1 MTQDL
6 QTDRPRDVRLTVAV
20 LGAAGGVGRLVVHA
34 LRQQGH
40 NVLALVR
47 KQEQADAMEL
57 LGAVTVLGD
66 LTGDWD
72 AVLKGADAVVWAAG
86 AGASGQFQQIDGRA
100 LEQVADR
107 LTAGGPKR
115 LVVVSSMGVDRP
127 EQMPPFLDA
136 VLRVKALSDAHV
148 QASGLDYTIVRPGGL
163 NNDQGSG
170 QVSMGMPAPGGM
182 IPREDVAAIVAAS
195 IANDSTIGK
204 TFEVVAGRQPLAD
217 ALAAV

>member
-1 MTQDL
+1 MTQHVQAD
-6 QTDRPRDVRLTVAV
+6 DSGLTVAV

-40 NVLALVR
+40 NVRALVR
-47 KQEQADAMEL
+47 KQEQADALEL

-72 AVLKGADAVVWAAG
+72 TVLKGTDAVVWTAG

-100 LEQVADR
+100 LEQVADH
-107 LTAGGPKR
+107 LAANGPKR

-136 VLRVKALSDAHV
+136 VLRVKAVSDAHV

-163 NNDQGSG
+163 TNDQGSG
-170 QVSMGMPAPGGM
+170 QVSMGMPATGGM
-182 IPREDVAAIVAAS
+182 IPREDVAAIVAACLTD
-195 IANDSTIGK
+195 DSTIGK
-204 TFEVVAGRQPLAD
+204 TFEVVAGKQPVAD
-217 ALAAV
+217 ALATVLA